1 MNTDQQKGYDFA
13 KGVARYLA
21 HCVLWGILLL
31 GAFALLR
38 NSLGWGM
45 DATDRDGWNRSGLR
59 IHVDAETGVEYL
71 SDGKGGLVRR
81 ESR

>member
-21 HCVLWGILLL
+21 HCFLWGILLL
-31 GAFALLR
+31 GAVALFR
-38 NSLGWGM
+38 NSLGWGV
-45 DATDRDGWNRSGLR
+45 DGTDRDGWNRSGLR
-59 IHVDAETGVEYL
+59 IHVDAKTGVEYL